1 MFFLKKSK
9 LPFFMLAIF
18 AVLMLILFSI
28 GLAELNYLLIVISI
42 ILFTVTFGYGFTLKS
57 QYRKN
62 DWL

>member
-1 MFFLKKSK
+1 MKKSK
-9 LPFFMLAIF
+9 LPFLLLAIF
-18 AVLMLILFSI
+18 AVIMLIVFSI

-42 ILFTVTFGYGFTLKS
+42 VLFIATFGYGFTLKS

>member
-1 MFFLKKSK
+1 MKKSK
-9 LPFFMLAIF
+9 LPFLMLAVF

-28 GLAELNYLLIVISI
+28 GLAELNYLLIVVSI
-42 ILFTVTFGYGFTLKS
+42 IMFIITFGYGFSLKS

>member
-1 MFFLKKSK
+1 MKKSK
-9 LPFFMLAIF
+9 LRFLILAVF

-28 GLAELNYLLIVISI
+28 GLAELNYLLIIISV
-42 ILFTVTFGYGFTLKS
+42 ILFICTFGYGFTLKS

>member
-1 MFFLKKSK
+1 MKKSK
-9 LPFFMLAIF
+9 LPFFLLAIF

>member
-1 MFFLKKSK
+1 MKKSK

>member
-1 MFFLKKSK
+1 MKKSK
-9 LPFFMLAIF
+9 LPFFLLAIF

-28 GLAELNYLLIVISI
+28 GLAELNYLLIVLSI

>member
-1 MFFLKKSK
+1 MIKSK
-9 LPFFMLAIF
+9 LPFFLLAIF

-42 ILFTVTFGYGFTLKS
+42 ILFIATFGYGFTLKS